1 MATLVPESAADAAAA
16 PVAAHTIHTAVASL
30 PHETQER
37 PASNRI
43 TNAEPAS
50 QLKLTSMPSAGP
62 LLAAAA
68 NNDAQSLKEVLDM
81 NSDSALNNFS
91 DWYCSGA
98 SAKNIECVRRNP
110 IMIAAFYGSLEALNM
125 LLCKGAD
132 VNLSSSDDGFTALHC
147 AAAGGSDR
155 VVQTVALL
163 LRFGADREILDV
175 RQRRAADVIF
185 ISKPRSERPSEVV
198 TALECMLG
206 ADVQLNMLNSNNK
219 ENACLAELAKAEYQS
234 DEFRMY
240 DFKVR
245 SCPKTRSHDWTMCPF
260 AHPGE
265 KARRRDPRRFAY
277 SGVACPEFRK
287 GSCRKGDACEFAHG
301 VFECWLHPS
310 RYRTQLCKDGKAC
323 PRRVCFFAHA
333 AGELRDPPQAETV
346 AANPG
351 KVNGPT
357 QSPVS
362 PLSQDNSPTNSPPST
377 EDFGEGLIQA
387 SQVQSALESL
397 STKIPHSMNING
409 NRNGYVP
416 AGAQSGTKLPN
427 GMLHPGQ
434 AGFSVPPQAL
444 AAMGLMNK
452 TLSMAAA
459 SAPSFVPE
467 SRRDVGALA
476 NGQMLSVPEKGDAI
490 PLDGNI
496 TDVMARHQ
504 EEAKTQQRQ
513 GKKGMPRSQSYLQM
527 EMENSH
533 WVDNMISDM

>member
-1 MATLVPESAADAAAA
+1 MADSVAPATVEGNGSAPSLDANTPSLPQQNGAATNANPAA
-16 PVAAHTIHTAVASL
+16 PDTSG
-30 PHETQER
+30 
-37 PASNRI
+37 
-43 TNAEPAS
+43 S
-50 QLKLTSMPSAGP
+50 QKMARVPSAGP

-68 NNDAQSLKEVLDM
+68 NNDVQSLKDVLA
-81 NSDSALNNFS
+81 NNADSGLNAFS
-91 DWYCSGA
+91 DWYSSGV
-98 SAKNIECVRRNP
+98 SAKSIECVRRNP
-110 IMIAAFYGSLEALNM
+110 VMIAAFYGSLESLNL

-132 VNLSSSDDGFTALHC
+132 ANLSSSDDGYTALHC

-163 LRFGADREILDV
+163 LRFGADREALDV
-175 RQRRAADVIF
+175 RQKRPADVIF
-185 ISKPRSERPSEVV
+185 MSKPRSERPGEVV

-206 ADVQLNMLNSNNK
+206 ADVQINMINSNSK

-245 SCPKTRSHDWTMCPF
+245 PCPKTRSHDWTMCPF

-277 SGVACPEFRK
+277 SGVACPDFRK

-333 AGELRDPPQAETV
+333 ASELRDPPTGDGDV
-346 AANPG
+346 ANGKAN
-351 KVNGPT
+351 VQT

-362 PLSQDNSPTNSPPST
+362 PLSQDSSPTNSPPST

-397 STKIPHSMNING
+397 TILVPDGVHIIGNG
-409 NRNGYVP
+409 NGFMP
-416 AGAQSGTKLPN
+416 AGTQTGVRLPAN
-427 GMLHPGQ
+427 GVVHPGQ
-434 AGFSVPPQAL
+434 ANFLLTQQAM
-444 AAMGLMNK
+444 ATMGLVNK
-452 TLSMAAA
+452 GMTIATA

-467 SRRDVGALA
+467 SRREGNLRAPVNGA
-476 NGQMLSVPEKGDAI
+476 MLSVPEKGDGA
-490 PLDGNI
+490 PLDSSVP
-496 TDVMARHQ
+496 DAAVR
-504 EEAKTQQRQ
+504 QQIAVKAQQ
-513 GKKGMPRSQSYLQM
+513 GQAKKGMPRSQSYLQM

-533 WVDNMISDM
+533 WVDNMISDLE